1 MPGAAKNKETMSEV
15 FGKLIKKLNTFTV
28 GEQNDVAISCSI
40 GCTIEEEDSTYES
53 LYQQAD
59 MALYQVKKSG
69 KNNFIFYSPDF
80 GEDTPKSS

>member
-1 MPGAAKNKETMSEV
+1 MSEV

-53 LYQQAD
+53 LYQ
-59 MALYQVKKSG
+59 VKKSG